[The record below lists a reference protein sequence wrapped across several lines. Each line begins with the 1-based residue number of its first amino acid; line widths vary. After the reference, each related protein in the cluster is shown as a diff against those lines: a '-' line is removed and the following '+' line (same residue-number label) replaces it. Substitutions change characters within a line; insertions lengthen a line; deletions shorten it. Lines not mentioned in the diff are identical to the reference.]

1 MGAAL
6 KASSAFLLTYFLR
19 GVQSFQSVFRTSSSQ
34 VFLQQRREIL
44 LQTVVLAQGKPNGDC
59 PFTTHVLTWQK
70 RAFPFIDRDAL
81 LTVTVYRCMFSQVV
95 VVLWGEQYF
104 YIAPSS
110 RFSRL
115 LTYLKLQPASEGIAQ
130 PQPQFQLQSQDK
142 PQTQFR
148 PQSLHKPHPSAKVQT
163 ETQSQ
168 PQTQPHPS
176 AKVLTETPKTLS
188 NNENKIRR
196 YLAKVGFRSG
206 RLKPHFFFIGF
217 WQFRNNQQRRLAYFI
232 RHAMVCA
239 E

>member
-1 MGAAL
+1 MGAVL
-6 KASSAFLLTYFLR
+6 KASSAFFCTRFRHLVQFFL
-19 GVQSFQSVFRTSSSQ
+19 SVFQASSSQ
-34 VFLQQRREIL
+34 VFLQQRRDIL
-44 LQTVVLAQGKPNGDC
+44 LRDIILSQGKPVRSL

-81 LTVTVYRCMFSQVV
+81 LTVTVYRCMFSQVA
-95 VVLWGEQYF
+95 VVLLGEQYF

-115 LTYLKLQPASEGIAQ
+115 LTYIKLQPASEGIAKLQ
-130 PQPQFQLQSQDK
+130 PQAQSQHTH
-142 PQTQFR
+142 QAQY
-148 PQSLHKPHPSAKVQT
+148 QPHLSSKVQT
-163 ETQSQ
+163 ETQSR
-168 PQTQPHPS
+168 PQTQLRYS

-217 WQFRNNQQRRLAYFI
+217 WQFRNNQQRRLAYLI
-232 RHAMVCA
+232 QHAMVCA
-239 E
+239 